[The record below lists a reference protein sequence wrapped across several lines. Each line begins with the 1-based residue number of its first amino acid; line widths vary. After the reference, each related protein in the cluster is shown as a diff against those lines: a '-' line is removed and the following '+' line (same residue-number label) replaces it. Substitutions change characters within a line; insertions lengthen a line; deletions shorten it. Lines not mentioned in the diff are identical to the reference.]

1 MIQELTGA
9 LLTHHLLEG
18 VALSYALVCTRT
30 LALIIWLPFLYYG
43 TIPRRLSVVFALHL
57 SMIVMWGVGLPAMTA
72 LSAKGTPG
80 MLEVVGMMFGEA
92 FLGCALG
99 VSVRLMI
106 DGARSMGSLLSQA
119 IGLAF
124 ASFVDPSMGGS
135 ASILERLSWLLM
147 LMVVLI
153 TGAHLE
159 MLRIFM
165 HGFELFPPG
174 QVPVLMLD
182 PMEVVTRSS
191 ALFVVAL
198 KLSAPVLAVS
208 FMVYASMAILVKVS
222 PSMNLFVFGFA
233 LTIPGGLFALWLSS
247 PQTIMVMMEQSALA
261 VEAMREVLIAWSP

>member
-1 MIQELTGA
+1 MIEELTGA
-9 LLTHHLLEG
+9 LLTHHYLEG
-18 VALSYALVCTRT
+18 VALSYALVCART

-57 SMIVMWGVGLPAMTA
+57 SMIIMWGVGVPS
-72 LSAKGTPG
+72 SASLVEGTPG
-80 MLEVVGMMFGEA
+80 MLEVVGMMCGEV

-153 TGAHLE
+153 SGAHLE

-191 ALFVVAL
+191 ALFMVAL

-222 PSMNLFVFGFA
+222 PSMNLFTFGFA

-247 PQTIMVMMEQSALA
+247 PQTIMVMMEQARLA
-261 VEAMREVLIAWSP
+261 IEAMRELLIVWSS